1 MKRTWLQN
9 DMLTAITSKI
19 RTKEG
24 REWDGSAHRKKDLS
38 HIAPPVVRV
47 VIAKHL
53 TDGSQI
59 VVREHDCFR
68 QTGRAA
74 GKNHCRTSFAGI
86 LSVQDICFGW
96 DRSLVVRG
104 SSGNWR
110 RYSRSA
116 VMIEQ
121 NSKHFNVHENGP
133 ELLPTES

>member
-1 MKRTWLQN
+1 
-9 DMLTAITSKI
+9 MLTAITSKI

-24 REWDGSAHRKKDLS
+24 RVWDGSAHRKKDLS

-96 DRSLVVRG
+96 DSVVGCQEIIRELEKVQQI
-104 SSGNWR
+104 SSDDR
-110 RYSRSA
+110 
-116 VMIEQ
+116 
-121 NSKHFNVHENGP
+121 
-133 ELLPTES
+133 TE